1 MSASPGTIPGMSG
14 DKDKLSIDTEGLE
27 AAATGATKRAAAVHP
42 ALTTPSKGVSSP
54 IDTSAVAVAS
64 AIQALVTTVE
74 TADTTAATVQSGCL
88 NEFPKVLVQA
98 DQQGAEKLNTVQFP
112 TPGMAP
118 SSPDKV
124 WKT

>member
-1 MSASPGTIPGMSG
+1 MSG
-14 DKDKLSIDTEGLE
+14 DEDKLSIDTEALD
-27 AAATGATKRAAAVHP
+27 AAASGATKRAGAVHP
-42 ALTTPSKGVSSP
+42 ALTTPSKGVNSP
-54 IDTSAVAVAS
+54 IDTSAVAVAA

-74 TADTTAATVQSGCL
+74 TADATAATEQSGCL

-112 TPGMAP
+112 TPLMAP
-118 SSPDKV
+118 TSPDKV